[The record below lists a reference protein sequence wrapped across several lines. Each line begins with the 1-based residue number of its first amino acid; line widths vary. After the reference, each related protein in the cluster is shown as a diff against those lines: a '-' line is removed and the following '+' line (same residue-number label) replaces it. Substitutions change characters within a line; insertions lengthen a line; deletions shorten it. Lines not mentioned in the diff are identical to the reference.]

1 MNKNTLHVGVVGA
14 GAISDIYLENMI
26 HKFDILCV
34 DKICAV
40 HLEHAQAKAE
50 KYGITACT
58 LEEMLADE
66 TIDMIVNLTPVDA
79 HYDIIKRALLAGK
92 HVYTEKTMT
101 DNFESASE
109 LMALSEE
116 KHLYLGC
123 APDTFL
129 GGALQT
135 ARDMIDSGQL
145 GDINSFAI
153 ACNRD
158 NNILDS
164 LFAFHR
170 LPGSGLA
177 NNYAV
182 YHITA
187 LVSLLGSVK
196 RTAAIVKCPY
206 PKKINIL
213 PTSPEFG
220 QEMDT
225 PNESRISAVL
235 ELENGVS
242 GTFHGDCDSVL
253 TDQAYFAVF
262 GQNGILYL
270 TDPNQFGGE
279 VKFLPK
285 STDPRNPEPPRVLE
299 NRFGYNENSR
309 GLGPALMAEAIL
321 SGSKNRTDK
330 SLAGHVAEVLNA
342 ILESGRTNRFV
353 EVHST
358 CERPEAMEKVR

>member
-1 MNKNTLHVGVVGA
+1 MNNKLHVGVVGA

-34 DKICAV
+34 DKICAR
-40 HLEHAQAKAE
+40 HLEHAQVKAE
-50 KYGITACT
+50 KYNICACT

-66 TIDMIVNLTPVDA
+66 AIDMIVNLTPVDA

-101 DNFESASE
+101 DRFESACE
-109 LMALSEE
+109 LMELAEE

-135 ARDMIDSGQL
+135 ARDMIDSGEL

-158 NNILDS
+158 NHILDS

-182 YHITA
+182 YHITT
-187 LVSLLGSVK
+187 LVSLLGPVK
-196 RTAAIVKCPY
+196 QVAAIVKCPY
-206 PKKINIL
+206 PKKKNII
-213 PTSPEFG
+213 PTSSDFG

-225 PNESRISAVL
+225 PNESRISAIL
-235 ELENGVS
+235 ELKSGVS
-242 GTFHGDCDSVL
+242 GTFHGDCDSIL
-253 TDQAYFAVF
+253 ADQAYFAIF

-285 STDPRNPEPPRVLE
+285 SIDPRNPEPPRVLE
-299 NRFGYNENSR
+299 NHFGYNENSR

-321 SGSKNRTDK
+321 SGAKNRTDK
-330 SLAGHVAEVLNA
+330 CLAGHVLEILNA
-342 ILESGRTNRFV
+342 ILESGESNQFV
-353 EVHST
+353 EIQST
-358 CERPEAMEKVR
+358 CERPEAMPKVK

>member
-1 MNKNTLHVGVVGA
+1 MNEHVLHVGVVGA

-26 HKFDILCV
+26 HQFDVLCV
-34 DKICAV
+34 DKICAN
-40 HLEHAQAKAE
+40 HLEHAQTKAE

-66 TIDMIVNLTPVDA
+66 RIDIIVNLTPVDA

-101 DNFESASE
+101 ETYERSAE
-109 LMALSEE
+109 LMKLADE
-116 KHLYLGC
+116 KHLYLGS

-135 ARDMIDSGQL
+135 AREMIDSGEL

-164 LFAFHR
+164 IFAFHR

-177 NNYAV
+177 NDYAV
-182 YHITA
+182 YYMTA
-187 LVSLLGSVK
+187 LVSLLGPVK
-196 RTAAIVKCPY
+196 CTAAIVKCPY
-206 PKKINIL
+206 PKKVNIL
-213 PTSPEFG
+213 PMSPEFG

-225 PNESRISAVL
+225 PNESRISAIL
-235 ELENGVS
+235 ELENGIS

-253 TDQAYFAVF
+253 MDQAYFAVF

-285 STDPRNPEPPRVLE
+285 SMDPRNPEPPRILE
-299 NRFGYNENSR
+299 NHFGYNENSR

-321 SGSKNRTDK
+321 SDSKNRTDK
-330 SLAGHVAEVLNA
+330 SLAGHVVEVLSA
-342 ILESGRTNRFV
+342 ILESGRTGRFV
-353 EVHST
+353 EISST
-358 CERPEAMEKVR
+358 CERPEPMKPVK